1 MLIVEREH
9 RPRSQAADGQ
19 ESSMSYHAKQRPDR
33 RSVRRWN
40 VMWPATL
47 TIEGRDHP
55 CTILDVSEFGA
66 RIEAHGVQFGPSL
79 AELQAAC
86 FGGLAAR
93 IQWARG
99 AEAGLRFETAPED
112 VKRILRPLVPG
123 MGRRAKVPVAAVPAV
138 ARRSFARLV
147 RDAMAP

>member
-1 MLIVEREH
+1 MTF
-9 RPRSQAADGQ
+9 
-19 ESSMSYHAKQRPDR
+19 YAKPRPDR

-55 CTILDVSEFGA
+55 CTILDLSEFGA
-66 RIEAHGVQFGPSL
+66 RIEARGVQFGPSL
-79 AELQAAC
+79 AELHAER
-86 FGGLAAR
+86 FGCLAAR

-99 AEAGLRFETAPED
+99 AEAGLRFEAAPEEAMR
-112 VKRILRPLVPG
+112 VLRSLVPG
-123 MGRRAKVPVAAVPAV
+123 LGRRAKVPEAPEPVA

-147 RDAMAP
+147 RDAMAI